1 MCQQKMS
8 DGASLQ
14 EEKACPDCPMTKN
27 RPEMGLERLVELST
41 ISYGCTKIRYSH
53 GIWWIIQSAL
63 VNSFRAHFPLI
74 RLSR

>member
-8 DGASLQ
+8 DGASLW

-41 ISYGCTKIRYSH
+41 ISNGCTKKMVLP
-53 GIWWIIQSAL
+53 WDM
-63 VNSFRAHFPLI
+63 VDNSTRPCE
-74 RLSR
+74 RSWG